1 MLCIKSRDLPL
12 KWNRINLE
20 TFFDRQ
26 IDNVSEL
33 KKIYTSLMA
42 SLQSIVAL
50 AQKQS
55 SLDNVWGL
63 ISIQTPDLG
72 ILSKLPTISALK
84 LSVWNLLRNRELPT
98 LGDLYYT
105 YR

>member
-1 MLCIKSRDLPL
+1 MFLFFF
-12 KWNRINLE
+12 
-20 TFFDRQ
+20 FFDRQ
-26 IDNVSEL
+26 IDDMSEL
-33 KKIYTSLMA
+33 KKIYSSLVA
-42 SLQSIVAL
+42 AVQSIVAL

-55 SLDNVWGL
+55 SFENVWGL

-72 ILSKLPTISALK
+72 LLSKLPTVSALK